1 MVIQLIIEK
10 SIYISYLVTVCHYIE
25 KHLKIN
31 RHSNISSTCH
41 VHYIGNQGL
50 RSMYTSKQHLYLD
63 GQVWRMY

>member
-31 RHSNISSTCH
+31 RHSDISPTCH

-50 RSMYTSKQHLYLD
+50 RSIHTSKQHLHLD
-63 GQVWRMY
+63 G

>member
-31 RHSNISSTCH
+31 RHSDISSTYH
-41 VHYIGNQGL
+41 VHYIGNHGL
-50 RSMYTSKQHLYLD
+50 RSTHASKQHLHLD
-63 GQVWRMY
+63 G